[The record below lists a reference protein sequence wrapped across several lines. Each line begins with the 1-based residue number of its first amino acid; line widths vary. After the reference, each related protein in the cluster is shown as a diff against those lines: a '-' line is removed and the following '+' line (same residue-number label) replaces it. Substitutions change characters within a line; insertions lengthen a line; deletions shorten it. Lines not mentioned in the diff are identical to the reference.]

1 MISQIANSLKKAAVA
16 GGLLTGLML
25 TAPMLASNASAAPI
39 GNASFGIGGA
49 FTLPSGAD
57 LSNTNSIFIS
67 NGGMIVVSAPA
78 FLDLAGLATLG
89 MTGTL
94 QDLPNI
100 SGFTP
105 INGFITLSSGVSV
118 DLATLAI
125 NGQAGPIP
133 GFINLSGN
141 AIINAPGFDA
151 TAAQLTFT
159 GTSSDNRSFTLA
171 VTTSITSEPPAEGVP
186 EPMSL
191 ALLGVGVFALF
202 AMGRYR
208 RPLSMTSK
216 L

>member
-16 GGLLTGLML
+16 AGLLTGLMF
-25 TAPMLASNASAAPI
+25 TAPLLASKAEAAPI
-39 GNASFGIGGA
+39 GHTSFGIGGA
-49 FTLPSGAD
+49 FSLPTGAD

-67 NGGMIVVSAPA
+67 NGGMIVVSAPGS
-78 FLDLAGLATLG
+78 FDLAALTTLG
-89 MTGTL
+89 LTGTL
-94 QDLPNI
+94 QDLPTI

-118 DLATLAI
+118 DLSTLTVF
-125 NGQAGPIP
+125 GRGGPVP

-141 AIINAPGFDA
+141 TVIHAPGFDA
-151 TAAQLTFT
+151 TPGVLTFA
-159 GTSSDNRSFTLA
+159 GTSSDNTSFTLA
-171 VTTSITSEPPAEGVP
+171 ITTSAIAPVHGVP

-191 ALLGVGVFALF
+191 ALLGLGVLALF

-208 RPLSMTSK
+208 RPLSMTST